1 MLLLAAA
8 LIAIVP
14 TAPLSGAAHAQC
26 PRTTAQLAVQRDK
39 KLVPRHLSELPPAN
53 LYKAVYRR
61 VGGCEEPVIV
71 RYDIGRR

>member
-8 LIAIVP
+8 LSAIVP
-14 TAPLSGAAHAQC
+14 TAPVGPATRTQC

-39 KLVPRHLSELPPAN
+39 KLVPRHLDELPPAN

>member
-8 LIAIVP
+8 LTAIVP
-14 TAPLSGAAHAQC
+14 TAPVGPATRTQC